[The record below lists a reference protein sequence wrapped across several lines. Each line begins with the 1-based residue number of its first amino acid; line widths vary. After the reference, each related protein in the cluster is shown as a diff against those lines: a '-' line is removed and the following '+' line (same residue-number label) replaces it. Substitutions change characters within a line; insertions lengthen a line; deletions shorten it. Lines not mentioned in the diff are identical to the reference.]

1 MSDLSRSLVDAAA
14 AKIGTALHDETGGCH
29 CDLAFSERGRQ
40 DPGCVYCQ
48 VGGAE
53 FGTDAGRAA
62 VVAVL
67 ETLAGETG
75 PLGWWLTQ
83 EHIQQLVAEVRG
95 VGEKP

>member
-1 MSDLSRSLVDAAA
+1 MTDLARALVDAAA
-14 AKIGTALHDETGGCH
+14 AVLPAAYDESC
-29 CDLAFSERGRQ
+29 
-40 DPGCVYCQ
+40 
-48 VGGAE
+48 GASVLSPSTSPE
-53 FGTDAGRAA
+53 DWTLEARAA